1 MIVPSS
7 SQFEIQ
13 LLHHRTKVASEV
25 HIVASTFSHG
35 RSTHAFLNYRVITW
49 WSGVPNGAKSCACK
63 STRVSEGETPYPPT
77 ACINSK
83 MWDSLAKTIKS
94 TNQAEVK
101 KRKLWVSPL
110 EDEKTEEE
118 WQPSMKGKWMAANQ
132 RREPE
137 QSQDGMAPRKDSC
150 HGQSSQSTSASK
162 KTTAAGIQTEK
173 GSQNPKNDPK
183 FELLTDWSKKRMWIK
198 EQGVKGIAD
207 IGRIRTYAGKA
218 Q

>member
-110 EDEKTEEE
+110 ERWK
-118 WQPSMKGKWMAANQ
+118 N
-132 RREPE
+132 RR
-137 QSQDGMAPRKDSC
+137 GMATEHEGKVDGNQPEERTWAITGWHGTKKGFMPWSKLPKHLSFQENNSRRHTNRKRKPK
-150 HGQSSQSTSASK
+150 SK
-162 KTTAAGIQTEK
+162 KW
-173 GSQNPKNDPK
+173 PKIWT
-183 FELLTDWSKKRMWIK
+183 FDWLKQK
-198 EQGVKGIAD
+198 EDVN
-207 IGRIRTYAGKA
+207 
-218 Q
+218 